1 MSINYIE
8 VYKTEN
14 GLIAKIHKQIIDKNG
29 NKKMGVCTL
38 NNPNNIKKLLDICHK
53 HNMSFK
59 GKRVLEGNV
68 GPIIKEFDSYYRS
81 AKKRNE
87 RLKVIIENIDKLEDK
102 ISLVKKEHLGKIVIS
117 TALAAT
123 LGITAIALANNNKR
137 SEVVPVNYQV
147 QSVVEEVPEYV
158 IDDTVVEN
166 IDTNIEE
173 PTLDNVSNDNIVE
186 TNNIVATNNI
196 INAEKDYE
204 DGVIIP
210 EEEVIE
216 NTELNQMLQTD
227 EFHFSY
233 TDRTDYENITNAR
246 RYEDIFI
253 TYGNM
258 YGVDPNILMAI
269 AAQENCGKH
278 YEALNNAYATGIMQ
292 IERSAN
298 LNSTV
303 SAYNV
308 QTGQMDSIYV
318 TQEAIEDLETNIKIG
333 AMIFRNKLEEYNYN
347 IPLALQSYNFGSGNM
362 ANSLAMC
369 SDIENIP
376 MDELKSD
383 ITNPAWLNYRA
394 YLGVGDSQ
402 YIEHIFSF
410 IESDTT
416 ITVVDRDGNNISLKL
431 VNDNVNNMQLN

>member
-8 VYKTEN
+8 VYKTN
-14 GLIAKIHKQIIDKNG
+14 DRLIAKIHKEITDKNG

-53 HNMSFK
+53 HNMSFN
-59 GKRVLEGNV
+59 GNRVLKGNV
-68 GPIIKEFDSYYRS
+68 NPIIKEFDSYYRS
-81 AKKRNE
+81 AKKKNE

-117 TALAAT
+117 TALATT
-123 LGITAIALANNNKR
+123 LGITSIALANSNKR
-137 SEVVPVNYQV
+137 SEVVPINYQT
-147 QSVVEEVPEYV
+147 QTVVEEVPDYV
-158 IDDTVVEN
+158 IDDTVIEN
-166 IDTNIEE
+166 IDTN
-173 PTLDNVSNDNIVE
+173 VE
-186 TNNIVATNNI
+186 TVNLENTSNENVI
-196 INAEKDYE
+196 IDTPVIDAEKISYE
-204 DGVIIP
+204 DGIIIP

-216 NTELNQMLQTD
+216 NTELSQMLQTD

-233 TDRTDYENITNAR
+233 TDRTDYENITNAK

-303 SAYNV
+303 TAYNV

-318 TQEAIEDLETNIKIG
+318 TQEAIEDLETNIRIG

-383 ITNPAWLNYRA
+383 ITDPAWLSYRA
-394 YLGVGDSQ
+394 YLGVGDPQ
-402 YIEHIFSF
+402 YVEHIFSF
-410 IESDTT
+410 IESDTVL
-416 ITVVDRDGNNISLKL
+416 TVVDRDGNNISLKL

>member
-1 MSINYIE
+1 MSTNYIE
-8 VYKTEN
+8 VYKVN
-14 GLIAKIHKQIIDKNG
+14 DKLIAKIHKEIIKNG
-29 NKKMGVCTL
+29 QRKMGVCTL
-38 NNPNNIKKLLDICHK
+38 TNPNNIKKLLDICHK
-53 HNMSFK
+53 NHKSFN
-59 GKRVLEGNV
+59 GKKRLENV
-68 GPIIKEFDSYYRS
+68 DNIIKEFDSYYTK
-81 AKKRNE
+81 AKKKNE
-87 RLKVIIENIDKLEDK
+87 KLKVIIENIDKLEDK
-102 ISLVKKEHLGKIVIS
+102 IALVKKEHLGKIVIS
-117 TALAAT
+117 ATLAAT
-123 LGITAIALANNNKR
+123 LGITGFAFTHKDKGDVAPI
-137 SEVVPVNYQV
+137 VYQ
-147 QSVVEEVPEYV
+147 QQAVVEEVPEYV

-173 PTLDNVSNDNIVE
+173 PTLDSVSNDNIVE

-303 SAYNV
+303 TAYNV

-318 TQEAIEDLETNIKIG
+318 TQEAIEDLETNIRIG

-376 MDELKSD
+376 MDELKSN
-383 ITNPAWLNYRA
+383 ITNPAWLSYRA
-394 YLGVGDSQ
+394 FLGVGDSQ

-410 IESDTT
+410 IPSDTVL
-416 ITVVDRDGNNISLKL
+416 TVVDRDGNNISLKL

>member
-1 MSINYIE
+1 MSTNYIE
-8 VYKTEN
+8 VYKVN
-14 GLIAKIHKQIIDKNG
+14 DKLIAKIHKEIIRNG
-29 NKKMGVCTL
+29 QRKMGVCTL
-38 NNPNNIKKLLDICHK
+38 TNPNNIKKLLDICHK
-53 HNMSFK
+53 NHKSFN
-59 GKRVLEGNV
+59 GKKRLENV
-68 GPIIKEFDSYYRS
+68 DNIIKEFDSYYTK
-81 AKKRNE
+81 AKKKNE
-87 RLKVIIENIDKLEDK
+87 KLKVIIENIDKLEDK
-102 ISLVKKEHLGKIVIS
+102 IALVKKEHLGKIVIS
-117 TALAAT
+117 ATLAAT
-123 LGITAIALANNNKR
+123 LGITGFAFTHKDKGDVAPIVYQQQAI
-137 SEVVPVNYQV
+137 
-147 QSVVEEVPEYV
+147 VEEVPEYV

-173 PTLDNVSNDNIVE
+173 PTLDSVSNDNIVE

-204 DGVIIP
+204 DGVIIS

-227 EFHFSY
+227 EFSFSY

-303 SAYNV
+303 NAYNV

-318 TQEAIEDLETNIKIG
+318 TQEAIEDLDTNIRIG

-383 ITNPAWLNYRA
+383 TTNPAWLSYRA
-394 YLGVGDSQ
+394 FLGVGDSQ

-410 IESDTT
+410 IPSDTVL
-416 ITVVDRDGNNISLKL
+416 TVVDRDGNNISLKI
-431 VNDNVNNMQLN
+431 VNESVNNLQLN